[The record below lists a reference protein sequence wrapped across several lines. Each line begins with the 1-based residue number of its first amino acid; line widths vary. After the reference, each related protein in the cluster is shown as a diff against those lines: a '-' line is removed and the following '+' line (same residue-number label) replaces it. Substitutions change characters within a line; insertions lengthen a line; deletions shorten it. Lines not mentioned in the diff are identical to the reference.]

1 MTKNTKE
8 QQQQTGMIF
17 SFYSYKGGVGRSQLC
32 ANVAAYLCHK
42 KNKRV
47 LLLDWDF
54 EAPGLHYYFGKKDT
68 DLQVKGSLELLEDYT
83 AMMLTQEKVSQEDY
97 QGVEPANIINVLTA
111 KGWKEE
117 TRGCVDLIPAG
128 YYDQEYSNRINNFN
142 WFQFYNRLDGKVYI
156 EWLKK
161 QLKQLHYDY
170 ILIDSRTGINDY
182 SGICNLHLPDA
193 NIVVMAANSQNI
205 MGCKNLIDQII
216 HHPYTQHENQY
227 RTKYI
232 LPVLS
237 RINVNNP
244 NFDHWA
250 DQFVQHFQ
258 PLMEHWETALPNAF
272 KADIFRDFY
281 LEKTLLEDM
290 PQYSAGENILF
301 ERRGQR
307 IHRSSFAAKFA
318 NLAQYLED
326 LKEKGKIQLE
336 EQVDR
341 DAWEY
346 YAQEAELLYK
356 EGKEDITR
364 KEVAFAYEQAGD
376 RANAERFGGTVEL
389 FLEEFKDYFVAGKYE
404 EAERVLL
411 EVLKIDNKNVDA
423 YMGLSRVYERLKQ
436 RHKAIDILQR
446 AINAGIKSEDIYFE
460 IGVLY
465 DYEKHH
471 NKAIENY
478 QRALEI
484 KSDDH
489 YALNNMGGCYYEICE
504 YDKAIESYQKALDI
518 KPDKHE
524 AYNNMGSAYGEKG
537 ELDKAIESYQKAI
550 DIKPDFHEAYNN
562 MGVAYNNKGETAK
575 AIACHQ
581 KALEIKPDFY
591 QARHNLGYV
600 YEQKGELQ
608 QAIQQYKKAIQINY
622 QFIPSR
628 EALASLYQS
637 QNQPQKAQK
646 ILQELQELE
655 PSNPQWPIQLARLYR
670 QQQQWQAAKTTLD
683 KALQTNQKA
692 ILETLKNNSKEDPQN
707 PEVYI
712 ELGRAY
718 HQLHRWGKA
727 LNNYEKALQ
736 LAPNH
741 AIASTL
747 IGNVYSS
754 KGSWHIALEY
764 YHKSLSINPN
774 SDYIHYRLGYAY
786 VAIGNYPAAIEHYQK
801 SLALN
806 PNNKSSR
813 NNLGVAYHKNG
824 QSQQAVEIYLQSLTM
839 DEDHEVYNNNIGYL
853 YLMTG
858 ELEKAFH
865 YLQHSLEL
873 GLLDFANR
881 NLGHYHLIKEKQ
893 EQALA
898 HYQASWQAFETK
910 AEFWSGMEND
920 FQYLKQ
926 YGLTL
931 DTYEAIKTALLDW
944 IAEQEQ

>member
-42 KNKRV
+42 KNKKV

-54 EAPGLHYYFGKKDT
+54 EAPGLHYYFGKQDT

-97 QGVEPANIINVLTA
+97 QGVEPENIIQVLTA

-117 TRGCVDLIPAG
+117 VRGCVDLIPAG
-128 YYDQEYSNRINNFN
+128 YYDQEYNSRINNFN

-161 QLKQLHYDY
+161 QLKQLDYDY

-227 RTKYI
+227 RTQYI

-258 PLMEHWETALPNAF
+258 PLMEHWDTALPNAF
-272 KADIFRDFY
+272 KAEIFRDFY

-389 FLEEFKDYFVAGKYE
+389 FLEEFKNYFVASKYE
-404 EAERVLL
+404 EAEKVLL
-411 EVLKIDNKNVDA
+411 EVLKIDNKNVEA
-423 YMGLSRVYERLKQ
+423 YVGLSRVYKMLKQ
-436 RHKAIDILQR
+436 YSKAEAILLKAIDVGSNDVSLYIDK
-446 AINAGIKSEDIYFE
+446 GIIYGIMGKYSKAEDI
-460 IGVLY
+460 LL
-465 DYEKHH
+465 
-471 NKAIENY
+471 KAVDI
-478 QRALEI
+478 
-484 KSDDH
+484 DP
-489 YALNNMGGCYYEICE
+489 NN
-504 YDKAIESYQKALDI
+504 
-518 KPDKHE
+518 
-524 AYNNMGSAYGEKG
+524 
-537 ELDKAIESYQKAI
+537 
-550 DIKPDFHEAYNN
+550 
-562 MGVAYNNKGETAK
+562 
-575 AIACHQ
+575 
-581 KALEIKPDFY
+581 
-591 QARHNLGYV
+591 
-600 YEQKGELQ
+600 
-608 QAIQQYKKAIQINY
+608 
-622 QFIPSR
+622 IPSR
-628 EALASLYQS
+628 VALANLY

-646 ILQELQELE
+646 ILQELQDLD

-683 KALQTNQKA
+683 KALQHHPKA
-692 ILETLKNNSKEDPQN
+692 ILETLKKNSKEDPKK

-881 NLGHYHLIKEKQ
+881 NLGHCYLVKG
-893 EQALA
+893 EQAQALNY
-898 HYQASWQAFETK
+898 YQASWQAFDSK

-944 IAEQEQ
+944 IAEQEK